1 MTLLEL
7 QDILGERIK
16 IAIDP
21 DMTVEERKKQKS
33 AKPSLPLQN
42 R

>member
-21 DMTVEERKKQKS
+21 DMTVEERKK
-33 AKPSLPLQN
+33 
-42 R
+42 